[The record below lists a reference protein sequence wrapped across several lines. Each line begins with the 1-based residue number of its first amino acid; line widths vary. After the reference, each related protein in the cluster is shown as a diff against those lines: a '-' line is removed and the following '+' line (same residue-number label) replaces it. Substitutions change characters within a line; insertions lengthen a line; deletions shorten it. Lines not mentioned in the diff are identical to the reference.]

1 MKLFCTLAAA
11 SALILPFPVAADT
24 LEELDVLAETA
35 VNEEAGI
42 LLAQEQ
48 ASRGEFLEAI
58 GTLER
63 VLALHPKS
71 QSARLLHA
79 VYLCRIDDQP
89 GGAAELKKLKKKQ
102 FPEDLW
108 AQAQSICTVPEGN

>member
-1 MKLFCTLAAA
+1 MKTLFKLAAA
-11 SALILPFPVAADT
+11 AALVTAMPVVAET

-35 VNEEAGI
+35 ANEEAGI

-108 AQAQSICTVPEGN
+108 AQAQSICTMAEED